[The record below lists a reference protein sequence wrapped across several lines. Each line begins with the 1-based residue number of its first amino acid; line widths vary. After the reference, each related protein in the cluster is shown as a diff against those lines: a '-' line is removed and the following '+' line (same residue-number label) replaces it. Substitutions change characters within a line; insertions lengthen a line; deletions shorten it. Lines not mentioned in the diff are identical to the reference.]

1 MSDPFSAAL
10 DTIYAHSGLDVT
22 LPFAPGAGGSLTVRG
37 LRQEFDPAAV
47 PFGTEI
53 TELRAG
59 EDRAVYCF
67 RRSSVA
73 ELPKGT
79 ILEAPEVTGGPVLTW
94 KVESLLRKSPL
105 ELTVLVRVVR

>member
-1 MSDPFSAAL
+1 MADPFAGAL
-10 DTIYAHSGLDVT
+10 DTIYAHSGVDVT
-22 LPFAPGAGGSLTVRG
+22 IPFPPFGAAPLSVRA
-37 LRQEFDPAAV
+37 LRQDFDPAEV

-53 TELRAG
+53 TELRTG

-79 ILEAPEVTGGPVLTW
+79 VLEAPEVAGGPVLTW

>member
-1 MSDPFSAAL
+1 MSDPFAGAL
-10 DTIYAHSGLDVT
+10 DTIYAHSGLDVVI
-22 LPFAPGAGGSLTVRG
+22 PNAPGAGVTITVRG
-37 LRQEFDPAAV
+37 IRQDFDPATV
-47 PFGTEI
+47 LFGTEI

-79 ILEAPEVTGGPVLTW
+79 VLEAPEVSAGPILTW
-94 KVESLLRKSPL
+94 KVESLLRKNPL

>member
-1 MSDPFSAAL
+1 MSDPFAAAL
-10 DTIYAHSGLDVT
+10 DTIYAHSGVDAKIL
-22 LPFAPGAGGSLTVRG
+22 GGTGPLTVRG
-37 LRQEFDPAAV
+37 LRQDFDPASV

-53 TELRAG
+53 SELRAG

-79 ILEAPEVTGGPVLTW
+79 VLEAPETPGGAILTW
-94 KVESLLRKSPL
+94 KVESLMRKTPL
-105 ELTVLVRVVR
+105 EITVLVRVVR

>member
-1 MSDPFSAAL
+1 MSDPFAAAL
-10 DTIYAHSGLDVT
+10 DTIYAHSGLDVVI
-22 LPFAPGAGGSLTVRG
+22 PNAPGAGATITVRG
-37 LRQEFDPAAV
+37 LRQDFDPASV

-53 TELRAG
+53 SELRAG

-79 ILEAPEVTGGPVLTW
+79 VLEAPETPGGAILTW
-94 KVESLLRKSPL
+94 KVESLMRKTPL
-105 ELTVLVRVVR
+105 EIQVLVRVVR

>member
-1 MSDPFSAAL
+1 VADPFAGAL
-10 DTIYAHSGLDVT
+10 DTIYAHSGVDVII
-22 LPFAPGAGGSLTVRG
+22 PNAPGAGATITVRG
-37 LRQEFDPAAV
+37 LRQDFDPAVV

-53 TELRAG
+53 TELRTG

-79 ILEAPEVTGGPVLTW
+79 VLEAPEVAGGPILTW
-94 KVESLLRKSPL
+94 KVESLLRKTPL
-105 ELTVLVRVVR
+105 EITVLVRVVR